1 LLRTER
7 LVLRRPRLEDVDA
20 VAGFLGDPEV
30 MRFLGGRTVPREAVP
45 IVVQGWIDDWETY
58 PSGKFIVER
67 RDDAAVVGRVG
78 LKFYD
83 TRTWERSAASDA
95 QPELGWALAREH
107 WGLGYATEAALAV
120 REWSRRGRLISLI
133 TPENVRSQAV
143 ARRLGAEPSET
154 IADLE
159 GGGPHVI
166 WVHP

>member
-1 LLRTER
+1 LLRTDR
-7 LVLRRPRLEDVDA
+7 LVLRRPRLEDADA
-20 VAGFLGDPEV
+20 VAGFLGDPDV
-30 MRFLGGRTVPREAVP
+30 MRFLGGKPVAREDVPV
-45 IVVQGWIDDWETY
+45 VVQRWIDDWDEF

-67 RDDAAVVGRVG
+67 RDDATVVGRVG

-83 TRTWERSAASDA
+83 TGTWERSAAPGA

-120 REWSRRGRLISLI
+120 REWARRKPLISLI
-133 TPENVRSQAV
+133 TAENVRSQAV
-143 ARRLGAEPSET
+143 ARRLGAVPGDT

-159 GGGPHVI
+159 RTGPHVI